1 MTLHRVKRL
10 LFVSA
15 ALVGLPAALSAQG
28 FGLVE
33 IGSCAI
39 GRASA
44 ATGSPC
50 KDASTIYWNA
60 AAATQLTGFNI
71 TAGAAAIAI
80 SSRFTQDT
88 TGRSWDGAA
97 PTAVVPHVFLNYHKP
112 TSKLAYGLG
121 VYIPYGLTSEWTD
134 DFPGRF
140 QAKRASLATVYV
152 QPNIAYQINSKW
164 SIGGGPVWG
173 HSSVELIQ
181 AIDLSEQN
189 TPTPGVRFSQLGI
202 ATGTEFARAKLEGS
216 STAFGAQIAIFGQ
229 PTAAWSFGLRFLT
242 PIDFKYDG
250 ADATFTQTKTNLIVG
265 GNLSATLPAGTKIDD
280 LVAPQFASG
289 GNLVAQNV
297 STRITHPAQIQGGVG
312 YSGYK
317 NWLLEADVA
326 WVGWRVFN
334 TLPVDFTNN
343 ALDRTLIENYNNS
356 TAIRLGAEYTIP
368 TDGWKLRAGFMGI
381 ASAAP
386 AETVTP
392 LLPEQDRAYW
402 TFGASV
408 PFMTRYGLD
417 VGYMHVSAPGARG
430 RIGDRTLTQSAEQ
443 VNSGVYDLSANV
455 FSLTL
460 RPTSNQPPRRP
471 SDVSHA

>member
-1 MTLHRVKRL
+1 MMLHRVKRL
-10 LFVSA
+10 LLVSA
-15 ALVGLPAALSAQG
+15 ALVGVPAALSAQA

-33 IGSCAI
+33 IGTCAL
-39 GRASA
+39 GRAFA

-50 KDASTIYWNA
+50 KDASTIYWNS
-60 AAATQLTGFNI
+60 AATTQLNGFNI
-71 TAGAAAIAI
+71 TAGGAAIKI
-80 SSRFTQDT
+80 SGSFTQDT
-88 TGRSWDGAA
+88 TGRKWDGDV
-97 PTAVVPHVFLNYHKP
+97 PTSFVPHVFLNYHDS

-121 VYIPYGLTSEWTD
+121 VYVPYGLTSQWTD

-152 QPNIAYQINSKW
+152 QPNIAYKINSKW

-189 TPTPGVRFSQLGI
+189 TSIPTVKFAQLGI

-216 STAFGAQIAIFGQ
+216 ATSFGAQIAIAGQ
-229 PTAAWSFGLRFLT
+229 PTPEWSVGIRFLT
-242 PIDFKYDG
+242 PLDFKYDD
-250 ADATFTQTKTNLIVG
+250 ADATFTQTNTNLVVG
-265 GNLSATLPAGTKIDD
+265 GNLAAPLLAGARIDTIS
-280 LVAPQFASG
+280 VIRGQFATG
-289 GNLVAQNV
+289 GNLVSQKV

-312 YSGYK
+312 YTGFK

-368 TDGWKLRAGFMGI
+368 TDGWKLRAGFMGA

-417 VGYMHVSAPGARG
+417 LGYVHVSAPGARG
-430 RIGDRTLTQSAEQ
+430 RISDRTLTQTAEQ
-443 VNSGVYDLSANV
+443 VNSGVYDISANV
-455 FSLTL
+455 FSFSL
-460 RPTSNQPPRRP
+460 RATF
-471 SDVSHA
+471 

>member
-10 LFVSA
+10 LLVSA
-15 ALVGLPAALSAQG
+15 ALVGVPAGLSAQA

-33 IGSCAI
+33 IGTCAL
-39 GRASA
+39 GRAFA

-50 KDASTIYWNA
+50 KDASTIYWNP

-80 SSRFTQDT
+80 SGSFTQDT
-88 TGRSWDGAA
+88 TGRRWNGDV
-97 PTAVVPHVFLNYHKP
+97 PTSVVPHVFLNYHKAN
-112 TSKLAYGLG
+112 SKLAYGVG
-121 VYIPYGLTSEWTD
+121 MYVPYGLTSQWTD

-140 QAKRASLATVYV
+140 QAKRASLATIYV
-152 QPNIAYQINSKW
+152 QPNIAYQISSKW

-181 AIDLSEQN
+181 AIDLSEQQAN
-189 TPTPGVRFSQLGI
+189 PLATFAQIGI
-202 ATGTEFARAKLEGS
+202 AKGTEFARAKLKGS
-216 STAFGAQIAIFGQ
+216 ATSFGAQIAISGQ
-229 PTAAWSFGLRFLT
+229 PSPEWSVGVRFLT
-242 PIDFKYDG
+242 PLDFKYND

-289 GNLVAQNV
+289 GNLVAQKV

-312 YSGYK
+312 YSGFK

-368 TDGWKLRAGFMGI
+368 TDGWKLRAGFMGA

-408 PFMTRYGLD
+408 PFMTRFGLD
-417 VGYMHVSAPGARG
+417 LGYVHVSTPGTRG
-430 RIGDRTLTQSAEQ
+430 RIGDRTLTQTAEQ
-443 VNSGVYDLSANV
+443 VNTGVYNLSANV
-455 FSLTL
+455 FSFTL
-460 RPTSNQPPRRP
+460 RANF
-471 SDVSHA
+471 

>member
-10 LFVSA
+10 LLVSA
-15 ALVGLPAALSAQG
+15 ALVGVPAVSSAQG

-33 IGSCAI
+33 IGTCAL
-39 GRASA
+39 GRAFA

-50 KDASTIYWNA
+50 KDASTIFWNA
-60 AAATQLTGFNI
+60 AATTQLTGFNI

-80 SSRFTQDT
+80 SGSFTQDT
-88 TGRSWDGAA
+88 TGRKWDGDV

-112 TSKLAYGLG
+112 TSKFAFGAGLY
-121 VYIPYGLTSEWTD
+121 VPYGLTSQWTD

-140 QAKRASLATVYV
+140 QAKRASLATIYV

-164 SIGGGPVWG
+164 SVGGGPIWG

-181 AIDLSEQN
+181 AVDLSEQA
-189 TPTPGVRFSQLGI
+189 TPIPGVRFAQFGI

-216 STAFGAQIAIFGQ
+216 ANSFGAQIAISGQ
-229 PTAAWSFGLRFLT
+229 PTAEWSVGLRFMT
-242 PIDFKYDG
+242 PLDFKYDD
-250 ADATFTQTKTNLIVG
+250 ADATFTQTNTNLIVG
-265 GNLSATLPAGTKIDD
+265 GNLAPPLLAGAKIDSI
-280 LVAPQFASG
+280 VRPQFSTG
-289 GNLVAQNV
+289 GALVAQKV

-312 YSGYK
+312 YTGYK

-326 WVGWRVFN
+326 WVGWKVFN
-334 TLPVDFTNN
+334 TLPVDFTNDL
-343 ALDRTLIENYNNS
+343 LDRTLIENYNNS

-368 TDGWKLRAGFMGI
+368 TDGWKLRAGFMGV

-408 PFMTRYGLD
+408 PFMTRFGLD
-417 VGYMHVSAPGARG
+417 LGYVHVSAPGARG
-430 RIGDRTLTQSAEQ
+430 RISDRTSSQTAEQ
-443 VNSGVYDLSANV
+443 VNTGVYDLAANV
-455 FSLTL
+455 FSFTL
-460 RPTSNQPPRRP
+460 RANF
-471 SDVSHA
+471 

>member
-1 MTLHRVKRL
+1 MTHHRVKRL
-10 LFVSA
+10 LLVSA
-15 ALVGLPAALSAQG
+15 AVVGLPAGLSAQG

-33 IGSCAI
+33 IGTCAL
-39 GRASA
+39 GRAFA

-50 KDASTIYWNA
+50 KDASTIYWNPA
-60 AAATQLTGFNI
+60 ATTQLTGFNI
-71 TAGAAAIAI
+71 TAGAAVIKV
-80 SSRFTQDT
+80 SGSFTQDT
-88 TGRSWDGAA
+88 TGRRWDGEV
-97 PTAVVPHVFLNYHKP
+97 PTTVLPHVFLNYHKAN
-112 TSKLAYGLG
+112 TKLAYGVG
-121 VYIPYGLTSEWTD
+121 VYVPYGLTSQWGD

-164 SIGGGPVWG
+164 SIGGGPIWG

-189 TPTPGVRFSQLGI
+189 TPTPGVKFAQLGI

-216 STAFGAQIAIFGQ
+216 ATAFGAQIAISGQ
-229 PTAAWSFGLRFLT
+229 PTTDWSVGLRFMT
-242 PIDFKYDG
+242 PLDFKYDD
-250 ADATFTQTKTNLIVG
+250 ADATFTQTPTNLIVG
-265 GNLSATLPAGTKIDD
+265 ATLSPTLPAGTKIDAV
-280 LVAPQFASG
+280 VAPQFAPG
-289 GNLVAQNV
+289 GTLVAQKV

-334 TLPVDFTNN
+334 TLPVNFTND
-343 ALDRTLIENYNNS
+343 ALDRTLIENYNNT

-368 TDGWKLRAGFMGI
+368 TDGWKLRAGFMGV

-408 PFMTRYGLD
+408 PLMTRFGLD
-417 VGYMHVSAPGARG
+417 LGYVHVSTPGARG
-430 RIGDRTLTQSAEQ
+430 RIGDRTLSQTADQ
-443 VNSGVYDLSANV
+443 VNTGVYDISANV
-455 FSLTL
+455 FSFTL
-460 RPTSNQPPRRP
+460 RANF
-471 SDVSHA
+471 